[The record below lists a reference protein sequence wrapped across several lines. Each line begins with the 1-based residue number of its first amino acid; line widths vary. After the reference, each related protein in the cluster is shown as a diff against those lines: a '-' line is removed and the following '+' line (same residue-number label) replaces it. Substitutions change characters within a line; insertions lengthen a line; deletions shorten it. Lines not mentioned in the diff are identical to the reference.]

1 MSDNILSQ
9 NLRQKSSWKN
19 TSTPDTDSNKIQ
31 LASQGTSVIPDFE
44 FSHNFAVY
52 NTPVGNVQPVT
63 INSPVRAE
71 DRSLIVFTL
80 DNSNNTGSKT
90 FTFSGSYDFLDE
102 PGVLSYTLAAGA
114 VRVWYGSVYNGRVCF
129 RKGLDSSL

>member
-19 TSTPDTDSNKIQ
+19 TSTPDTDSNNIQ

-52 NTPVGNVQPVT
+52 NSPVGNVQPVI
-63 INSPVRAE
+63 INAPIRAE
-71 DRSLIVFTL
+71 DRSLIVITL

-90 FTFSGSYDFLDE
+90 FTFTGTYDFLDE
-102 PGVLSYTLAAGA
+102 PGVLAYTLAAGA
-114 VRVWYGSVYNGRVCF
+114 VKVWYGSVYSGRVCL
-129 RKGLDSSL
+129 RKGSDSTL